1 MAHVLIPLPG
11 CDFDPTEV
19 AVSWRVLTD
28 LGHRISFSTPDGKP
42 AQADPIMLSGRGLD
56 PWSPLPIIGHVKLI
70 GLLLRANKS
79 ARRAYAA
86 MTHDAAFRNPSRW
99 EDARVEDFNAIL
111 LGGGHRKRGMQE
123 FLESKILQTLIA
135 EFFASEKPVA
145 AICHG
150 VLLVARSKDTSGR
163 SVLYG
168 RRTTALTWKLERAA
182 SAVAKFGR
190 FWDPDYYRTYVE
202 ERGQPT
208 GYMSVQHEVTR
219 YLEKQEHFEDVAP
232 DDPFY
237 RAKTSGTTR
246 DSNDD
251 SRPAWVVID
260 GSYVS
265 ARWPGDAHTFA
276 RTFDQVLSRPQ
287 RALHDEPRR

>member
-1 MAHVLIPLPG
+1 MAHVLIPLPS

-28 LGHRISFSTPDGKP
+28 LGHRISFATPDGQP

-56 PWSPLPIIGHVKLI
+56 PWSPLPVLGHVKLI
-70 GLLLRANKS
+70 GLLLRANRN
-79 ARRAYAA
+79 ARNAYAA
-86 MTHDAAFRNPSRW
+86 MTRDGAFRTPSRW
-99 EDARVEDFNAIL
+99 EDACVDDFNAIL
-111 LGGGHRKRGMQE
+111 LGGGHRKRGMRE
-123 FLESKILQTLIA
+123 FLESKLLQKLIA
-135 EFFASEKPVA
+135 DFFAAEKPVA

-202 ERGQPT
+202 DRGQPI
-208 GYMSVQHEVTR
+208 GYMSVQQEVTR
-219 YLEKQEHFEDVAP
+219 NLEKQEHFEDVAV

-237 RAKTSGTTR
+237 RAKTSGTAR
-246 DSNDD
+246 DSKDD
-251 SRPAWVVID
+251 SRPAWVVSD
-260 GSYVS
+260 GLYVS

-276 RTFDQVLSRPQ
+276 RTFDEVLSRPQ
-287 RALHDEPRR
+287 RADRNEARR